1 MNKLDKEEKELLAS
15 FERNEWVP
23 VTGKDVEAERYQ
35 AYAKATFKKDK
46 RVNIRIS
53 RKDLE
58 AIQIRALEEGIPYQT
73 LMASILHKYVS
84 GRLAEKPYWYN
95 LGRWGCGGLLS
106 LNRNIRWLT
115 AVEAWDVGEG

>member
-15 FERNEWVP
+15 FERDEWAP
-23 VTGKDVEAERYQ
+23 VAGKDAETERYQ

-58 AIQIRALEEGIPYQT
+58 AIQVRALEEGIPYQT

-84 GRLAEKPYWYN
+84 GRMVEKPY
-95 LGRWGCGGLLS
+95 
-106 LNRNIRWLT
+106 
-115 AVEAWDVGEG
+115 